1 MTQTEIAQKMAEKVK
16 EKDLLEAKKK
26 IVTSEYN
33 DKIKGVESQ
42 ISELAEKYLNP
53 DDQMDAFDEETEDA
67 EYQDVTE
74 EPKQLNS
81 GLELP
86 ENALVENES

>member
-26 IVTSEYN
+26 IVTSDYN
-33 DKIKGVESQ
+33 DKIKGVEAQ
-42 ISELAEKYLNP
+42 ISELAEQYLNP
-53 DDQMDAFDEETEDA
+53 DDQMDAFDEETEEA
-67 EYQDVTE
+67 EYQDVTG
-74 EPKQLNS
+74 PKQLNS

-86 ENALVENES
+86 ENALVEDES